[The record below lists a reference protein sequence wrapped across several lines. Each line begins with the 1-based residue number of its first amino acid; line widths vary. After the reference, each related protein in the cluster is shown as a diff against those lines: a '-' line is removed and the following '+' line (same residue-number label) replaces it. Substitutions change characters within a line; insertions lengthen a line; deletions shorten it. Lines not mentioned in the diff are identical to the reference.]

1 VPIDVNRAIA
11 PSSPLDTPTYAA
23 EPERLDPRDRVERE
37 AVVHERE
44 VDVGGPQV
52 GAGPQVRRLAED
64 LGLVG
69 DRLLVPGDPLRD
81 LGADRLDPHGRLGQV
96 GGDRGVGH
104 DDRDQAGVDGQRQ
117 RIHHQPAPDR
127 RPADPGQ
134 HRPVLEPVAA
144 RRRTGGRAPGLAHQV
159 GGVGLARRLEQRQP
173 DVVGRLEPDHDLLAN
188 VDLVGVAPDDV
199 GREVDGRVLGERHV
213 GDDVRG
219 LEAGQPPVA
228 VDGERHDGA
237 AARHC
242 RGLPRAAAAGGAHRH
257 RRVDERPAVLALLD
271 PQATVGARGPE
282 PLVGRGELGEWPHR
296 QNVLDRNSTAGVAG
310 GNDPEIPEL
319 K

>member
-1 VPIDVNRAIA
+1 
-11 PSSPLDTPTYAA
+11 
-23 EPERLDPRDRVERE
+23 
-37 AVVHERE
+37 
-44 VDVGGPQV
+44 
-52 GAGPQVRRLAED
+52 
-64 LGLVG
+64 VG

-104 DDRDQAGVDGQRQ
+104 DDRDRGVAGDVAVVEPERAGDGPGRQVVVHRHRVAVDRHRVAGGVG
-117 RIHHQPAPDR
+117 PAVERDPAR
-127 RPADPGQ
+127 HLAGRPVPVQVVVGVHADPVRGR
-134 HRPVLEPVAA
+134 HRSE
-144 RRRTGGRAPGLAHQV
+144 GRAPL
-159 GGVGLARRLEQRQP
+159 LRRAGQPATTDQRQP
-173 DVVGRLEPDHDLLAN
+173 DVVGRLEPDHDLLAD

-199 GREVDGRVLGERHV
+199 GREADGRVLGERHV

-237 AARHC
+237 AARHH
-242 RGLPRAAAAGGAHRH
+242 RGLPRAAAAGRAHRH
-257 RRVDERPAVLALLD
+257 RRVDERLAVLALLD

>member
-1 VPIDVNRAIA
+1 V
-11 PSSPLDTPTYAA
+11 AA
-23 EPERLDPRDRVERE
+23 QAAGDREHRGDDRPAGPGEVAAAVDPRRPQPQRLLDSGDAALAHADPGGTRIGGQP
-37 AVVHERE
+37 
-44 VDVGGPQV
+44 VDVVEGE
-52 GAGPQVRRLAED
+52 ARVR
-64 LGLVG
+64 
-69 DRLLVPGDPLRD
+69 
-81 LGADRLDPHGRLGQV
+81 H
-96 GGDRGVGH
+96 RG
-104 DDRDQAGVDGQRQ
+104 QAGVDGQRQ

-144 RRRTGGRAPGLAHQV
+144 RRRTGSRAPGLAHQV

-173 DVVGRLEPDHDLLAN
+173 DVVGRLEPDHDLLADL
-188 VDLVGVAPDDV
+188 DLVGIAPDDV
-199 GREVDGRVLGERHV
+199 GREVDGRVLGEGHV
-213 GDDVRG
+213 GDDVRP

-237 AARHC
+237 AARHH
-242 RGLPRAAAAGGAHRH
+242 RGLPRAAAAGRAHRH
-257 RRVDERPAVLALLD
+257 RRVDERLAVLALLD